1 MTKKISINEIKIGMV
16 FTEPLLTEDNNIVI
30 QAGVPVKE
38 ADYNRL
44 VRWGIRNL
52 LTNGE
57 ILTEEADLNKEEL
70 SYNILKSNEDI
81 NKNSVEFEYKYLYN
95 FCITLYNEF
104 LTQLQ
109 ESEVYDKAKLKFI
122 VNKISLLVGK
132 YKNEI
137 ISQMALSNK
146 DYDYNTTHSI
156 NTTIISIIG
165 GKEYGLADN
174 EIELL
179 GISAL
184 LHDIGMIKVPS
195 DILNKTNKLSD
206 EEYKIIKAHP
216 VTAFKNMN
224 KTNIFNSAVLD
235 AILQHHE
242 QFNGNGY
249 PRKLTGEKINLYA
262 RFLAVSD
269 AFEAQI
275 SYRSYRKSKTG
286 YLAMKS
292 VLAEA
297 SNKFDPKVLR
307 AFLNAFSIYPPGTI
321 VQLNDNSIGTVISI
335 NQDAPL
341 RPKIKILIDKFGDR
355 IFENIIKDLK
365 EDEENFILKV
375 LDKDEYQKDIKK

>member
-1 MTKKISINEIKIGMV
+1 MAKKISINEIKIGMV

-30 QAGVPVKE
+30 QAGVPIKE

-44 VRWGIRNL
+44 VRWGIKNL
-52 LTNGE
+52 ITNGE
-57 ILTEEADLNKEEL
+57 IITDEKNISKEEL
-70 SYNILKSNEDI
+70 SYNFLKSNEEV
-81 NKNSVEFEYKYLYN
+81 NKNMVEPEYKYLYN

-104 LTQLQ
+104 ITQLQ
-109 ESEVYDKAKLKFI
+109 ETEVYDKAKLKFI
-122 VNKISLLVGK
+122 VNKIIQLVTK

-137 ISQMALSNK
+137 ISYMALSNK
-146 DYDYNTTHSI
+146 EYDYITTHSI
-156 NTTIISIIG
+156 NTTLISIIG
-165 GKEYGLADN
+165 GKEYGLSDN

-184 LHDIGMIKVPS
+184 LHDIGMAKIPS
-195 DILNKTNKLSD
+195 EILNKSNKLTD
-206 EEYKIIKAHP
+206 EEFKIIKTHP

-242 QFNGNGY
+242 QYNGNGY
-249 PRKLTGEKINLYA
+249 PRKLVGEKISLFA

-275 SYRSYRKSKTG
+275 AYRSYRKTKTG

-307 AFLNAFSIYPPGTI
+307 AYLNAFSIYPPGTI
-321 VQLNDNSIGTVISI
+321 VQLNDNSIGTVTSI
-335 NQDAPL
+335 NHDAPL
-341 RPKIKILIDKFGDR
+341 RPKIKILIDKFGER
-355 IFENIIKDLK
+355 IFENVVKDLK
-365 EDEENFILKV
+365 EDEECFILKV
-375 LDKDEYQKDIKK
+375 LDKDEYQKDVKK